1 MKFLNTFKEL
11 AMASIIEPL
20 ACVII
25 LNGKDSDIFRRVSVS
40 SAVLLDAE
48 AFFLNQNLSKS

>member
-1 MKFLNTFKEL
+1 LKFLNTFKEL